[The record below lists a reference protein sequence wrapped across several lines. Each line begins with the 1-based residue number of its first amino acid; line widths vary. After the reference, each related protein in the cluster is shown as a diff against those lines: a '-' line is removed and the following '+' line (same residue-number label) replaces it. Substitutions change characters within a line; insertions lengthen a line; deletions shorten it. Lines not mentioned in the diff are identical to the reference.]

1 MSRITSD
8 WLRRNLRKPQHLQ
21 TRSKPIWKMSA
32 GKLRECVSIQFVL
45 RVLIIYHFQIS
56 EKEEEAARNV
66 RRDQNVLSV
75 EDIKKDFV
83 KVQDQT
89 NYLEEKIVTLQKL
102 SESTGIESRNKCK
115 EFDQLTDI
123 LMETLPST
131 FQAQRSAMM

>member
-1 MSRITSD
+1 MT
-8 WLRRNLRKPQHLQ
+8 N
-21 TRSKPIWKMSA
+21 TFSK
-32 GKLRECVSIQFVL
+32 C
-45 RVLIIYHFQIS
+45 S

-115 EFDQLTDI
+115 E
-123 LMETLPST
+123 S
-131 FQAQRSAMM
+131 

>member
-1 MSRITSD
+1 MIKFT
-8 WLRRNLRKPQHLQ
+8 N
-21 TRSKPIWKMSA
+21 TFSKS
-32 GKLRECVSIQFVL
+32 
-45 RVLIIYHFQIS
+45 S

-115 EFDQLTDI
+115 E
-123 LMETLPST
+123 S
-131 FQAQRSAMM
+131 

>member
-1 MSRITSD
+1 MTNT
-8 WLRRNLRKPQHLQ
+8 L
-21 TRSKPIWKMSA
+21 SK
-32 GKLRECVSIQFVL
+32 R
-45 RVLIIYHFQIS
+45 S

-115 EFDQLTDI
+115 E
-123 LMETLPST
+123 S
-131 FQAQRSAMM
+131 

>member
-1 MSRITSD
+1 M
-8 WLRRNLRKPQHLQ
+8 
-21 TRSKPIWKMSA
+21 
-32 GKLRECVSIQFVL
+32 RECVSIQFCL
-45 RVLIIYHFQIS
+45 YSLSLFFFHFQIS

-115 EFDQLTDI
+115 ESDQLNGI
-123 LMETLPST
+123 LMHTLTST
-131 FQAQRSAMM
+131 FQAQRSAMMLNY

>member
-1 MSRITSD
+1 MI
-8 WLRRNLRKPQHLQ
+8 L
-21 TRSKPIWKMSA
+21 SK
-32 GKLRECVSIQFVL
+32 F
-45 RVLIIYHFQIS
+45 S

-66 RRDQNVLSV
+66 RRDENVLSV

-115 EFDQLTDI
+115 ESNQLT
-123 LMETLPST
+123 
-131 FQAQRSAMM
+131 F

>member
-1 MSRITSD
+1 M
-8 WLRRNLRKPQHLQ
+8 N
-21 TRSKPIWKMSA
+21 
-32 GKLRECVSIQFVL
+32 
-45 RVLIIYHFQIS
+45 IIAFFCL

-115 EFDQLTDI
+115 E
-123 LMETLPST
+123 S
-131 FQAQRSAMM
+131 

>member
-1 MSRITSD
+1 MIF
-8 WLRRNLRKPQHLQ
+8 K
-21 TRSKPIWKMSA
+21 
-32 GKLRECVSIQFVL
+32 
-45 RVLIIYHFQIS
+45 YS

-115 EFDQLTDI
+115 E
-123 LMETLPST
+123 S
-131 FQAQRSAMM
+131 

>member
-1 MSRITSD
+1 M
-8 WLRRNLRKPQHLQ
+8 
-21 TRSKPIWKMSA
+21 
-32 GKLRECVSIQFVL
+32 RECVSIQFVL

>member
-1 MSRITSD
+1 MTFFGF
-8 WLRRNLRKPQHLQ
+8 H
-21 TRSKPIWKMSA
+21 
-32 GKLRECVSIQFVL
+32 KL
-45 RVLIIYHFQIS
+45 S

-83 KVQDQT
+83 KVQEQT

-115 EFDQLTDI
+115 ESDQLNDI
-123 LMETLPST
+123 LMHTLPST
-131 FQAQRSAMM
+131 FQALRSAMIWNY

>member
-1 MSRITSD
+1 MVNIF
-8 WLRRNLRKPQHLQ
+8 LV
-21 TRSKPIWKMSA
+21 
-32 GKLRECVSIQFVL
+32 KL
-45 RVLIIYHFQIS
+45 S

-102 SESTGIESRNKCK
+102 SESTGIESRNKCRK
-115 EFDQLTDI
+115 SLDI
-123 LMETLPST
+123 
-131 FQAQRSAMM
+131 

>member
-1 MSRITSD
+1 MSF
-8 WLRRNLRKPQHLQ
+8 WLK
-21 TRSKPIWKMSA
+21 
-32 GKLRECVSIQFVL
+32 SI
-45 RVLIIYHFQIS
+45 IIFIFQCS

-115 EFDQLTDI
+115 E
-123 LMETLPST
+123 S
-131 FQAQRSAMM
+131 

>member
-1 MSRITSD
+1 MTFFGF
-8 WLRRNLRKPQHLQ
+8 H
-21 TRSKPIWKMSA
+21 
-32 GKLRECVSIQFVL
+32 KL
-45 RVLIIYHFQIS
+45 S
-56 EKEEEAARNV
+56 EKEEETARNV

-115 EFDQLTDI
+115 ESDQLNDI
-123 LMETLPST
+123 LMHTLPST
-131 FQAQRSAMM
+131 FQALRSPMIWNY

>member
-1 MSRITSD
+1 MI
-8 WLRRNLRKPQHLQ
+8 L
-21 TRSKPIWKMSA
+21 SK
-32 GKLRECVSIQFVL
+32 F
-45 RVLIIYHFQIS
+45 S

-115 EFDQLTDI
+115 ESL
-123 LMETLPST
+123 
-131 FQAQRSAMM
+131 